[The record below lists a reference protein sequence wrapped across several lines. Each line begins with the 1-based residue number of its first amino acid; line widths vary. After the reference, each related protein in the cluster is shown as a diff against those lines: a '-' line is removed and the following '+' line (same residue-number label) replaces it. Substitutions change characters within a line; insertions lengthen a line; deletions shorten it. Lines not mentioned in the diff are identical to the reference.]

1 MRIFLPLVFFVF
13 VGTLLHAQSFPNP
26 ATLSTG
32 QGTPGNNDPLWL
44 VSGWYSSN
52 PPNPMG
58 LTYNPALINNNCAP
72 GAWVD
77 PASLPPPTN
86 NGNWI
91 SGASP
96 CSSNTNDGYIYFR
109 LTLNLPSDC
118 NGNSVATSGSYTLY
132 LSGYVDN
139 QITDVFVNGTSTGIS
154 GGSYSS
160 GSQLNFQLSGPWV
173 AGTNYVD
180 VQVYNFPNSGQAN
193 PYGLLLVANS
203 AASSVADGDNDGIN
217 DINDACPCDAG
228 NLSNGCVD
236 VVATG
241 DSVLC
246 LGESTTLTATGAGT
260 FVWNNGATGNTITVS
275 PTVNSRY
282 SVVVTASTGYTDSS
296 VINVVVN
303 PLPPVAISPA
313 TPAVCAGNPVT
324 LTGNGAL
331 GYLWSNGTT
340 ANSITVTPV
349 STTSYSVTGA
359 DANTCT
365 ASATVSV
372 TVNSLPVATVTPAS
386 VAICNGNNTTLTVA
400 GGVTYQWSDNS
411 TTAAITVAPTTTTS
425 YIVIATDANN
435 CTASASSTVTVNPLP
450 LVAISPS
457 TPEVCIGNST
467 TITASGGT
475 AYSWN
480 TTETTAAITVTPAA
494 TTTYSVT
501 ATDVN
506 TCSATGTVTVT
517 VNQLPVPAIN
527 PASATVCQGS
537 NTTLTASGGVS
548 YNWSD
553 GTTTSVL
560 TVAPSATT
568 TYSVTVTDANTCS
581 ATTDA
586 TVTVNTLPVASVTP
600 VSATI
605 CQGADTT
612 LTASGGVGYLWSNA
626 QTTATITVNPAIT
639 TTYTVTVA
647 DANTCTAST
656 SATVTVIPTMVLTAV
671 PTNVTCNGSNDGQV
685 NLTVTSGQQ
694 PYTYAWDNGSTTK
707 DITALAPGVY
717 NVLVTDGGGCTATT
731 GATIIEPAALA
742 YNSTAVNPSCATIPA
757 DGSIVTTVTGGTTP
771 YSYLWSNGATTAQL
785 QNAGPGNYTVII
797 TDANSC
803 TVTDAFVLDYL
814 YDFTIQAVPAIT
826 ISLGESTTLGYTLTG
841 NAGSVTNLWSP
852 AATLSCADCVSPDA
866 QPNVTTTYNIQV
878 SNTAGCTATS
888 SVLVTV
894 KPDYSVFVPTA
905 FTPNNDGN
913 NDVFSIHFG
922 SIKSLAYMEISV
934 FNRIGEKVFQSQ
946 DHAFE
951 WDGTYKGTAQQ
962 PGVFTWVLKLTFLD
976 GHREEIRK
984 GTVTMIK

>member
-450 LVAISPS
+450 VVTITPASPA
-457 TPEVCIGNST
+457 VCIGNSA

-475 AYSWN
+475 TYSWS
-480 TTETTAAITVTPAA
+480 TTENTAAITVTPAS

-501 ATDVN
+501 ATDAN
-506 TCSATGTVTVT
+506 SCSATGAVTVT

>member
-118 NGNSVATSGSYTLY
+118 NGNSVATTGSYTLY

-139 QITDVFVNGTSTGIS
+139 QITDVFVNGTSKGIS
-154 GGSYSS
+154 GGGFQS
-160 GSQLNFQLSGPWV
+160 GQSLNFSLDGPWV
-173 AGTNYVD
+173 PGTNYID
-180 VQVYNFPNSGQAN
+180 IQVYNQPNSGQAN

-217 DINDACPCDAG
+217 DIDDACPCDAG

-450 LVAISPS
+450 VVTITPASPA
-457 TPEVCIGNST
+457 VCIGNSA

-475 AYSWN
+475 TYSWS
-480 TTETTAAITVTPAA
+480 TTENTAAITVTPAS

-501 ATDVN
+501 ATDAN
-506 TCSATGTVTVT
+506 SCSATGAVTVT